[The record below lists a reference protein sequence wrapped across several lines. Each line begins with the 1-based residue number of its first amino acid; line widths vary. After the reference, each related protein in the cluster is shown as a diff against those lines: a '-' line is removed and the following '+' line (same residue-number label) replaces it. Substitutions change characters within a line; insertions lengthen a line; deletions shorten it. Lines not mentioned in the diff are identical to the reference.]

1 MTQLNTAAG
10 AGLTVF
16 EYDEFVLRHFVPR
29 FVVSQRLRGDHRDA
43 VIGRGVF
50 GKINADVRVLQVRIG
65 KRVLTHD
72 VVQIGGAVRPHRLTI
87 GQAEIE
93 CTVLRDLRDN
103 AIKRGGDFGDRRR
116 IFCRRV
122 GIG

>member
-1 MTQLNTAAG
+1 MTHLNTAAG

-16 EYDEFVLRHFVPR
+16 EHDEFVLRHFMPG
-29 FVVSQRLRGDHRDA
+29 FVVGQRLGGDHRDA

-72 VVQIGGAVRPHRLTI
+72 VVQIGRAVRPHRLTI
-87 GQAEIE
+87 GQAKIE
-93 CTVLRDLRDN
+93 CAVLRDLRDD
-103 AIKRGGDFGDRRR
+103 AIERGGDFSD
-116 IFCRRV
+116 
-122 GIG
+122 

>member
-16 EYDEFVLRHFVPR
+16 EYDEFVLRHFMPG
-29 FVVSQRLRGDHRDA
+29 FVVGQRLGGDHRDA

-72 VVQIGGAVRPHRLTI
+72 VVQVGRAVRPHRLTI
-87 GQAEIE
+87 GQAKIE
-93 CTVLRDLRDN
+93 CAVLRNLRND
-103 AIKRGGDFGDRRR
+103 AIELGGDFSD
-116 IFCRRV
+116 
-122 GIG
+122 